1 MIERV
6 KFSFSGL
13 MAVSS
18 LFSSYSQLPK
28 RLESLKL
35 SASCVPGN
43 LAVLYDSTRECCGY
57 AVAHRSKVVIIRWEH
72 GTSSKQT
79 VLEPFSSA
87 TEVDSLTFITGV
99 STISRLNDYTYKC
112 LPQVKWCELLSG
124 LTVLVITSFAGF
136 VVNYDFNSSTC

>member
-1 MIERV
+1 
-6 KFSFSGL
+6 
-13 MAVSS
+13 MAVTNP
-18 LFSSYSQLPK
+18 FSSYSQLPK

-43 LAVLYDSTRECCGY
+43 LAVLCDSTRECCGY
-57 AVAHRSKVVIIRWEH
+57 AVAHSSKVVIIRWEH

-79 VLEPFSSA
+79 VLEPFPSA

-99 STISRLNDYTYKC
+99 STISRLNDSKYKC

-124 LTVLVITSFAGF
+124 VIVLVITSFAGF
-136 VVNYDFNSSTC
+136 MVSYDFNSISC